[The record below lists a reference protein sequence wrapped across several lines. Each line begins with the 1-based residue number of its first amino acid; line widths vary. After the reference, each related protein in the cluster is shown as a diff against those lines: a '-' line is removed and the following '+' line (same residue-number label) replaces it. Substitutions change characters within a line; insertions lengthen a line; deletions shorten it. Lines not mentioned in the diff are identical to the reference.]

1 METLGNIGQP
11 YATIIFLG
19 KPCGPLSLTWPEHQR
34 NASGC
39 HQPCKRQD
47 QKKHGHEVQY
57 ENVRDIDIMWTARW
71 QFMHLCTATA
81 RHAAQNM
88 LPSARRTTIRMSRP
102 WLRHKI
108 DCKYGNRNNRR
119 VSKIDWLESSGIDL
133 LKAVP
138 KEADGMTC
146 SLDSFDSFSFV
157 FLAACDV
164 QKIERPETQLGI
176 VKSGGR
182 ADICT
187 EARETHYRQQ

>member
-1 METLGNIGQP
+1 METLGNHMQ
-11 YATIIFLG
+11 
-19 KPCGPLSLTWPEHQR
+19 PLSFLASLAVLSLWHGQSIKEMLRVATSLAKGRIKKTWSR
-34 NASGC
+34 GT
-39 HQPCKRQD
+39 
-47 QKKHGHEVQY
+47 
-57 ENVRDIDIMWTARW
+57 VRGIDIMWTARW

-138 KEADGMTC
+138 KEADGMAC